1 MPKRQ
6 ASQSWGGAGGG
17 PGGLHRVGG
26 RDRGAPLWHRLE
38 RDGTEAPR
46 FVPKL
51 LLRPLAARNGLPAA
65 GPSGHEGAERQS
77 QAGLTAVPAGS
88 AGHGP
93 PPGLRRHESG
103 PSATPGAAAA
113 GTGHAACVFRDA
125 RGWVPHV
132 RCEGRVRTA
141 AVTTRP
147 RPLGWVKLT
156 RCVAQGSG
164 KSREP
169 SKPDGA
175 LKPFF
180 GALPPTPLPPCSSR
194 SPLRV
199 GWAQGAAA
207 PHPGGLGLR
216 F

>member
-1 MPKRQ
+1 MGLLCGTAWNVTEPRLRVSSRNSSFDRWRHETDCPQRARQ
-6 ASQSWGGAGGG
+6 ATKEPSARCPHDPAQRPA
-17 PGGLHRVGG
+17 R
-26 RDRGAPLWHRLE
+26 
-38 RDGTEAPR
+38 PR
-46 FVPKL
+46 P
-51 LLRPLAARNGLPAA
+51 R
-65 GPSGHEGAERQS
+65 
-77 QAGLTAVPAGS
+77 
-88 AGHGP
+88 
-93 PPGLRRHESG
+93 PPGPVPGRSHRRPRRLRRHESG

-113 GTGHAACVFRDA
+113 GTGHAACVSRDA
-125 RGWVPHV
+125 RGQVPHV
-132 RCEGRVRTA
+132 RCEGRVHTA

-169 SKPDGA
+169 SKPDGV

-180 GALPPTPLPPCSSR
+180 GALPPAPLLPCSSR

-207 PHPGGLGLR
+207 PHPRGLGLR

>member
-1 MPKRQ
+1 MGLLCGTAWDVTEPRLRVSSRNPSFDRWRHETDCRSGPVRPRRSRAPGALAPGRA
-6 ASQSWGGAGGG
+6 AS
-17 PGGLHRVGG
+17 P
-26 RDRGAPLWHRLE
+26 
-38 RDGTEAPR
+38 
-46 FVPKL
+46 
-51 LLRPLAARNGLPAA
+51 AAR
-65 GPSGHEGAERQS
+65 PSARPVS
-77 QAGLTAVPAGS
+77 PPSPQAL

-113 GTGHAACVFRDA
+113 GTGHAARVFRDA
-125 RGWVPHV
+125 HGRVPHV

-180 GALPPTPLPPCSSR
+180 GALPPAPLPPCSSR

>member
-6 ASQSWGGAGGG
+6 ASQSWGGRAGYTEWGAEILGLLCGTAWDVTESRLRASSRNSSFDRWRHETDCRSG
-17 PGGLHRVGG
+17 PVGPRRSRAPVPGRSHRRPRRLWPGTG
-26 RDRGAPLWHRLE
+26 RLPGFGDMSLGPARPPGPRLPE
-38 RDGTEAPR
+38 PGTRRASPET
-46 FVPKL
+46 
-51 LLRPLAARNGLPAA
+51 PAA
-65 GPSGHEGAERQS
+65 GSPTCAARAESAQRPSRPVC
-77 QAGLTAVPAGS
+77 VPS
-88 AGHGP
+88 
-93 PPGLRRHESG
+93 
-103 PSATPGAAAA
+103 
-113 GTGHAACVFRDA
+113 
-125 RGWVPHV
+125 
-132 RCEGRVRTA
+132 
-141 AVTTRP
+141 
-147 RPLGWVKLT
+147 GWVKLT

-169 SKPDGA
+169 SKPDGT

-180 GALPPTPLPPCSSR
+180 GALPPAPLPPCSSR